1 MRNVAFEPCIPTR
14 GTKVPAGPDWLH
26 EIKHDGYRLIVV
38 RDGARVRLF
47 TRNGH
52 DWTGRYPLIVEAAL
66 RNRQTSFVIDGEAVL
81 LGVDGHRR
89 AEIGAPAHQ
98 ERARLVEAVPADC
111 RDGAQTPRGSR
122 SPLRNKRCHGFRAAS
137 LATKMPSADHC
148 LISWSQSGPDGTLS
162 ALTGRAKSECLRIA
176 AHIERYSQ
184 IASVTVHG
192 GRRLGGNRRR
202 AAPALRRLRPGG
214 IPRGCGCVPHERE
227 ARVGRVRPRDGVLVV
242 DPARAP
248 RRRSCRAAFLGS
260 EPRASPSRQ
269 SRTRRQIGPDYPDQP
284 ATFIGHF
291 DPPWEPLAGP
301 VGGCCQF

>member
-1 MRNVAFEPCIPTR
+1 LVLRIDSGSVTHVVA
-14 GTKVPAGPDWLH
+14 VA
-26 EIKHDGYRLIVV
+26 
-38 RDGARVRLF
+38 
-47 TRNGH
+47 
-52 DWTGRYPLIVEAAL
+52 
-66 RNRQTSFVIDGEAVL
+66 S
-81 LGVDGHRR
+81 GVDGHPR

-137 LATKMPSADHC
+137 LTTKMPSADHC

-176 AHIERYSQ
+176 AHIERHSQ

-269 SRTRRQIGPDYPDQP
+269 SRTRRQNRARLPGP
-284 ATFIGHF
+284 
-291 DPPWEPLAGP
+291 AGNFHRP
-301 VGGCCQF
+301 F